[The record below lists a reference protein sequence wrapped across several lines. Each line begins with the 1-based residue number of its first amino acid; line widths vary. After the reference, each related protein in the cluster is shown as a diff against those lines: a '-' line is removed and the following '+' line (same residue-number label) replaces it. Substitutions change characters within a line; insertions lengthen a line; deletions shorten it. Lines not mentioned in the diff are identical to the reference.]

1 MEHNTSQ
8 VAHINQSVIN
18 QWLKG
23 VGIFLLIFIDVN
35 YLLTTRFGRLKGNE
49 RYEAMWYLFIL
60 ISIIVLPIFLGKVL
74 NYFSSILSKIIN
86 NWQVTSQSLNLEFL
100 ISWGLGLVFNTIAI
114 QRLFTQG
121 TAESL
126 RLYMKP
132 EMSYNWRELTTYL
145 SNLNFLLLIPVALI
159 LTVIFFFLLHLFSLR
174 KFLRTLLIENI
185 VFIGVLVTVTSVAWS
200 LVYNDRSN
208 YHLNAV
214 LFPLAATNSNSPF
227 IPLVSDGFSTWY
239 GGYYLWLGL
248 LSRIMGNSLL
258 SIKII
263 LCGLVALQI
272 ILYYLINKAI
282 YRNPLI
288 RILVFISCIFWSYF
302 YGKVIGQDLYFQ
314 YFPLRTLFPCLLL
327 VTLLYISERKFLD
340 KATLSIGFLTIS
352 VRDFLL
358 DFIVAMALL
367 SNFDSG
373 IVVLIMYFFIYIWN
387 EFKID
392 GFSAKNMIKKL
403 TGFSIN
409 LIIITFIIIFGF
421 RILSGEFINFYNYIG
436 FTSKV
441 GSGFLGL
448 PFPDNIWMIFMVV
461 YGFNIIQSFQS
472 PIEDKNAKYR
482 FVIAIW
488 GIVSLFYFVNRS
500 HPWNLLAVS
509 LPFFL
514 SYGCL
519 IDYAF
524 SSCREKMSESEP
536 ELLQNKMAF
545 REFLPILLPN
555 SFDLLR
561 LSLVSVLFMPFIIMS
576 LIACVKFIPATIS
589 NLQRPKSYSQM
600 SAFSSLSERVAT
612 LEKQLNRPSIILS
625 DSFESYYYLHKNREV
640 LFYPEITSILSGDNS
655 FQPRFIDALNKFN
668 PIVILCPINDLP
680 IIKENLH
687 GTFLELLY
695 QNNYKLLESRKS
707 IDSTMKRS
715 CDIYVKD

>member
-1 MEHNTSQ
+1 MNKNM
-8 VAHINQSVIN
+8 ID

-23 VGIFLLIFIDVN
+23 VGAFLLIFIDVN

-86 NWQVTSQSLNLEFL
+86 NWQVTNQSRNLEFL

-145 SNLNFLLLIPVALI
+145 SNLNFLVLIPVALI

-185 VFIGVLVTVTSVAWS
+185 IFIGVLVTVTSVAWS
-200 LVYNDRSN
+200 LVYTNRSN
-208 YHLNAV
+208 YHFNAF
-214 LFPLAATNSNSPF
+214 LFPLAAINSDSPF
-227 IPLVSDGFSTWY
+227 IPLVDDGFKSLY

-248 LSRIMGNSLL
+248 LSRLMGNSLL
-258 SIKII
+258 SIKIVVCSLI
-263 LCGLVALQI
+263 ALQI
-272 ILYYLINKAI
+272 LLYYLIVKAI
-282 YRNPLI
+282 YKNPLI
-288 RILVFISCIFWSYF
+288 RILVFISCLFWSYF
-302 YGKVIGQDLYFQ
+302 HGKVVSQDLYFQ

-327 VTLLYISERKFLD
+327 VTLLYIISERKFLD
-340 KATLSIGFLTIS
+340 KATFSIGFLTINL
-352 VRDFLL
+352 RDLLL
-358 DFIVAMALL
+358 DFLVAMALL

-373 IVVLIMYFFIYIWN
+373 ISVLIMYFFIYIWN

-392 GFSAKNMIKKL
+392 GFRAKNMIKKL

-409 LIIITFIIIFGF
+409 FIIIIFIIIFGF
-421 RILSGEFINFYNYIG
+421 RIIAGEFMNFYNYIG
-436 FTSKV
+436 FTLKF

-448 PFPDNIWMIFMVV
+448 PFPDNMWMIFMVV

-472 PIEDKNAKYR
+472 PIEDKNAKYH

-488 GIVSLFYFVNRS
+488 GIISLFYFVNRS
-500 HPWNLLAVS
+500 HPGNLLAVS

-524 SSCREKMSESEP
+524 SSYRIKMSESEP
-536 ELLQNKMAF
+536 ELMQNKIEF
-545 REFLPILLPN
+545 RKFLPILLPD
-555 SFDLLR
+555 SFELLR
-561 LSLVSVLFMPFIIMS
+561 LSLVSVLIMPFIIMS

-589 NLQRPKSYSQM
+589 NFQSSKSYSQM
-600 SAFSSLSERVAT
+600 SALASLSERVAT
-612 LEKQLNRPSIILS
+612 LEKQLNLPSILIDDWL
-625 DSFESYYYLHKNREV
+625 DSHYYLDKNRKV
-640 LFYPEITSILSGDNS
+640 LFYPEITSIIDDS
-655 FQPRFIDALNKFN
+655 FKSRFTYALKTFN
-668 PIVILCPINDLP
+668 PIVTVCPL
-680 IIKENLH
+680 KVMKSLH
-687 GTFLELLY
+687 SDFVQLLY
-695 QNNYKLLESRKS
+695 ENNYKVLESHKS
-707 IDSTMKRS
+707 IDSGLKGS
-715 CDIYVKD
+715 CDIYIKD

>member
-8 VAHINQSVIN
+8 VAQMNQSVIN

-35 YLLTTRFGRLKGNE
+35 YLLTTIFESLKGNE
-49 RYEAMWYLFIL
+49 RYEAMWYLL
-60 ISIIVLPIFLGKVL
+60 VLTSIVVLPTIFGKVL

-86 NWQVTSQSLNLEFL
+86 NWQVTNQSRNLEFL
-100 ISWGLGLVFNTIAI
+100 FSWGLGLVFNTIAI

-126 RLYMKP
+126 SFYMKP
-132 EMSYNWRELTTYL
+132 EMSYNSDKLTTYL
-145 SNLNFLLLIPVALI
+145 SSLNFLVLIPVALI

-185 VFIGVLVTVTSVAWS
+185 VFIGVLLTVTSVVWS
-200 LVYNDRSN
+200 LVYTDRSN
-208 YHLNAV
+208 YHFNVV
-214 LFPLAATNSNSPF
+214 LFPLAAINSDSPF
-227 IPLVSDGFSTWY
+227 IPLVDDGFKSLY

-248 LSRIMGNSLL
+248 LSRLMGNSLL
-258 SIKII
+258 SITIVVCSLI
-263 LCGLVALQI
+263 ALQI
-272 ILYYLINKAI
+272 ILYYLIAKAI
-282 YRNPLI
+282 CKNPLI
-288 RILVFISCIFWSYF
+288 RILVFISCLFWSYF
-302 YGKVIGQDLYFQ
+302 YGKVVSQDLYFQ

-327 VTLLYISERKFLD
+327 VTLLYVSERQFIDKAIFSLKFL
-340 KATLSIGFLTIS
+340 TLNL
-352 VRDFLL
+352 RDLLL

-373 IVVLIMYFFIYIWN
+373 ISVLIMYFFIYIWN

-392 GFSAKNMIKKL
+392 GFSAKNMIKRL

-409 LIIITFIIIFGF
+409 LIIIIFIIIFCF

-436 FTSKV
+436 STLKF

-461 YGFNIIQSFQS
+461 YGFNVIQSFQS
-472 PIEDKNAKYR
+472 SIEDKNAKYR

-488 GIVSLFYFVNRS
+488 GIVSLLYFVNRS
-500 HPWNLLAVS
+500 HPWNLISVS

-524 SSCREKMSESEP
+524 SSYRKKMSESEP
-536 ELLQNKMAF
+536 ELMQNKMEF

-561 LSLVSVLFMPFIIMS
+561 LSLISVLIMPFIIMS

-589 NLQRPKSYSQM
+589 NFQFPKSYSQM
-600 SAFSSLSERVAT
+600 SALASLSERVDT
-612 LEKQLNRPSIILS
+612 LEKQLNRPSILLS
-625 DSFESYYYLHKNREV
+625 GLFESYYYLHKNRKV
-640 LFYPEITSILSGDNS
+640 LFYPEIASIFPGDNS
-655 FQPRFIDALNKFN
+655 FQSRFIDALKKFN
-668 PIVILCPINDLP
+668 PIVTLCPINVP
-680 IIKENLH
+680 FIKENLY
-687 GTFLELLY
+687 GTFLQLLY
-695 QNNYKLLESRKS
+695 ENNYQLVESEKN
-707 IDSTMKRS
+707 IDDPILRN
-715 CDIYVKD
+715 CNIYIKD

>member
-1 MEHNTSQ
+1 MNKNM
-8 VAHINQSVIN
+8 ID
-18 QWLKG
+18 QWFKG
-23 VGIFLLIFIDVN
+23 VGAFLLIFIDVN

-60 ISIIVLPIFLGKVL
+60 ISIIVLPILLGKVL
-74 NYFSSILSKIIN
+74 NYLSSILSKIIN
-86 NWQVTSQSLNLEFL
+86 NWQVTNQSRNLEFL
-100 ISWGLGLVFNTIAI
+100 LSWGLGLVFNTIAI
-114 QRLFTQG
+114 QKLFTQG

-126 RLYMKP
+126 RFYMKP
-132 EMSYNWRELTTYL
+132 EMSSNSDKLTTYL
-145 SNLNFLLLIPVALI
+145 SSLNFSLLIPVALI
-159 LTVIFFFLLHLFSLR
+159 LTVIFFFLLYLFSLR

-200 LVYNDRSN
+200 LVYTDPSN
-208 YHLNAV
+208 YHFNVV
-214 LFPLAATNSNSPF
+214 LFPLAAINSDSPF
-227 IPLVSDGFSTWY
+227 IPLVDDGFKSLY

-248 LSRIMGNSLL
+248 LSRLMGNSLL
-258 SIKII
+258 SIKIVVCSLI
-263 LCGLVALQI
+263 ALQI
-272 ILYYLINKAI
+272 LLYYLIVKAI
-282 YRNPLI
+282 YQNSLI
-288 RILVFISCIFWSYF
+288 RILVFISCLFWSYF
-302 YGKVIGQDLYFQ
+302 HGKVVSQDLYFQ
-314 YFPLRTLFPCLLL
+314 YFPLRTLFPCLLM

-340 KATLSIGFLTIS
+340 KATFSLNFLTINL
-352 VRDFLL
+352 RDLLL
-358 DFIVAMALL
+358 DFLVAMALL

-373 IVVLIMYFFIYIWN
+373 ISVLIMYFFIYIWN
-387 EFKID
+387 ELKID

-403 TGFSIN
+403 TRFSIN
-409 LIIITFIIIFGF
+409 FIIIIFIIIFGF
-421 RILSGEFINFYNYIG
+421 RIVAGEVINFYNYIG
-436 FTSKV
+436 FTLKF
-441 GSGFLGL
+441 GSGFFGL

-500 HPWNLLAVS
+500 HPWNLISVS

-524 SSCREKMSESEP
+524 SSYRKKMSESEP
-536 ELLQNKMAF
+536 ELMQNKMAF

-561 LSLVSVLFMPFIIMS
+561 LSLISVLIMPFIIMS
-576 LIACVKFIPATIS
+576 LIACVKFIPAMIS
-589 NLQRPKSYSQM
+589 NFQSPKSYSQM
-600 SAFSSLSERVAT
+600 SAVASLSERVAT
-612 LEKQLNRPSIILS
+612 LEKQLNRPSILLS
-625 DSFESYYYLHKNREV
+625 DSFESYYYLHKNRKV
-640 LFYPEITSILSGDNS
+640 LFYPETTSILSGDNS

-668 PIVILCPINDLP
+668 PIVTVCPLRKVVNY
-680 IIKENLH
+680 NLR

-707 IDSTMKRS
+707 IDSTIKRS

>member
-1 MEHNTSQ
+1 MNKNM
-8 VAHINQSVIN
+8 ID
-18 QWLKG
+18 QWFKG
-23 VGIFLLIFIDVN
+23 VGAFLLIIIDVD

-49 RYEAMWYLFIL
+49 RYEAVWYLFVL
-60 ISIIVLPIFLGKVL
+60 ISIIVLPTIFGKVL

-86 NWQVTSQSLNLEFL
+86 NWQVTNQSRNLEFL

-121 TAESL
+121 TGGSL

-145 SNLNFLLLIPVALI
+145 SSLNFLVLIPVALI
-159 LTVIFFFLLHLFSLR
+159 LTVILFFLLHLFSLR

-185 VFIGVLVTVTSVAWS
+185 VFIGVLLTVTSVAWS
-200 LVYNDRSN
+200 LVYTDRSN
-208 YHLNAV
+208 YHFNVV
-214 LFPLAATNSNSPF
+214 LFPLAAINSDSPF
-227 IPLVSDGFSTWY
+227 IPLVDDGFKSLY

-248 LSRIMGNSLL
+248 LSRLMGNNLL
-258 SIKII
+258 SIKIVVCSLI
-263 LCGLVALQI
+263 ALQI

-282 YRNPLI
+282 YKNPLL
-288 RILVFISCIFWSYF
+288 RILVFISCLFWSYL
-302 YGKVIGQDLYFQ
+302 YGRVEFRDLYFQ

-327 VTLLYISERKFLD
+327 VTLLYISERKAFD
-340 KATLSIGFLTIS
+340 KAIFSLNFLTIS

-387 EFKID
+387 EFKVD

-409 LIIITFIIIFGF
+409 LIIIIFIIIFGF
-421 RILSGEFINFYNYIG
+421 RILSGEFMNFYNYIG
-436 FTSKV
+436 FTLKF

-448 PFPDNIWMIFMVV
+448 PFPDNMWMMFMVV

-472 PIEDKNAKYR
+472 PIEDKNAKYP

-500 HPWNLLAVS
+500 HPGNLLAVS

-524 SSCREKMSESEP
+524 SSCREKMFESEP
-536 ELLQNKMAF
+536 ELMQNKMAF
-545 REFLPILLPN
+545 RKFLPILLPN

-561 LSLVSVLFMPFIIMS
+561 LSLVSVLLMPFIIMS
-576 LIACVKFIPATIS
+576 LIACVKFIPLTIANFQS
-589 NLQRPKSYSQM
+589 PNSYSQM
-600 SAFSSLSERVAT
+600 SALASLSERVAT
-612 LEKQLNRPSIILS
+612 LEKQLNRPSIIIDDWL
-625 DSFESYYYLHKNREV
+625 DSQYYLHKNRKV
-640 LFYPEITSILSGDNS
+640 LFYPEITSIIDDS
-655 FQPRFIDALNKFN
+655 FQSRFTYALKTFN
-668 PIVILCPINDLP
+668 PIVTVCPL
-680 IIKENLH
+680 KLMKSLH
-687 GTFLELLY
+687 SDFVQLLY
-695 QNNYKLLESRKS
+695 ENNYKLVESEKN
-707 IDSTMKRS
+707 IDDPILKN
-715 CDIYVKD
+715 CKIYVKD

>member
-1 MEHNTSQ
+1 MYQMNKT
-8 VAHINQSVIN
+8 AID
-18 QWLKG
+18 QWFKG
-23 VGIFLLIFIDVN
+23 VGAFLLIIIDVD

-49 RYEAMWYLFIL
+49 RYEAVWYRFVL
-60 ISIIVLPIFLGKVL
+60 ISIIVLPTIFGKVL

-86 NWQVTSQSLNLEFL
+86 NWQVTNQSRNLEFL

-121 TAESL
+121 TGGSL

-145 SNLNFLLLIPVALI
+145 SSLNFLVLIPVALI
-159 LTVIFFFLLHLFSLR
+159 LTVILFFLLHLFSLR

-200 LVYNDRSN
+200 LVYTNPSN
-208 YHLNAV
+208 FHFNVV
-214 LFPLAATNSNSPF
+214 LFPLAAINSDSPF
-227 IPLVSDGFSTWY
+227 IPLVDDGFKSLY

-248 LSRIMGNSLL
+248 LSRLMGNNLL
-258 SIKII
+258 SIKIVVCSLI
-263 LCGLVALQI
+263 ALQI
-272 ILYYLINKAI
+272 LLYYLITKAI
-282 YRNPLI
+282 YKNPLL
-288 RILVFISCIFWSYF
+288 RILVFISCLFWSYL
-302 YGKVIGQDLYFQ
+302 YGRVVRQDLYFQ

-340 KATLSIGFLTIS
+340 KATLSIGFLTINLQD
-352 VRDFLL
+352 VLL

-373 IVVLIMYFFIYIWN
+373 VVVLIMYFFIYIWN

-403 TGFSIN
+403 TVFSIN
-409 LIIITFIIIFGF
+409 LIMIIFIIIFGF
-421 RILSGEFINFYNYIG
+421 RIIAGEFINFSNYTG
-436 FTSKV
+436 STLKF
-441 GSGFLGL
+441 GSGFYGL
-448 PFPDNIWMIFMVV
+448 PFTDNIWMIFMVV

-472 PIEDKNAKYR
+472 PIEDKSAKYR

-500 HPWNLLAVS
+500 HPWNLLGVS

-524 SSCREKMSESEP
+524 SSYRKKMSESEP
-536 ELLQNKMAF
+536 ELMQNKMTF

-561 LSLVSVLFMPFIIMS
+561 LSLVSVLVMPFIIMS
-576 LIACVKFIPATIS
+576 LIACVKFIPLTIS
-589 NLQRPKSYSQM
+589 HFQSPKSYSQM
-600 SAFSSLSERVAT
+600 SALASLSERVAT
-612 LEKQLNRPSIILS
+612 LEKQLNRPSILIS
-625 DSFESYYYLHKNREV
+625 DRVESYYYLHKNRKV
-640 LFYPEITSILSGDNS
+640 LFYPEIASIFPGDNS
-655 FQPRFIDALNKFN
+655 FQPRFLDTLNKFN
-668 PIVILCPINDLP
+668 PIVTLCPMRHPGL
-680 IIKENLH
+680 IKANYH
-687 GTFLELLY
+687 GTFLQLLY
-695 QNNYKLLESRKS
+695 ENNYKLVESGKN
-707 IDSTMKRS
+707 IDDRILKN
-715 CDIYVKD
+715 CKIYIKD

>member
-1 MEHNTSQ
+1 MNKNM
-8 VAHINQSVIN
+8 ID
-18 QWLKG
+18 QWFKG
-23 VGIFLLIFIDVN
+23 VGAFLLIFIDVN
-35 YLLTTRFGRLKGNE
+35 YLLTTRFESLKGNE

-74 NYFSSILSKIIN
+74 NYLSSILSKIIN
-86 NWQVTSQSLNLEFL
+86 NWQVTNQSRNLEFL
-100 ISWGLGLVFNTIAI
+100 FSWGLGLVFNTIAI

-121 TAESL
+121 TGGSL
-126 RLYMKP
+126 RLYIRP
-132 EMSYNWRELTTYL
+132 EMSSNSDKLTTYL
-145 SNLNFLLLIPVALI
+145 SSLNFLVLIPVALI
-159 LTVIFFFLLHLFSLR
+159 LTVIFFFLLHLFSIR

-200 LVYNDRSN
+200 LVYTNSSN
-208 YHLNAV
+208 FHFNVV
-214 LFPLAATNSNSPF
+214 LFPLAAINSDSHF
-227 IPLVSDGFSTWY
+227 IPLVDDGFKSLY

-248 LSRIMGNSLL
+248 LSRLIGNSLL
-258 SIKII
+258 SIKIVVCSLI
-263 LCGLVALQI
+263 ALQI
-272 ILYYLINKAI
+272 ILYYLIVKAI
-282 YRNPLI
+282 YKNPLI
-288 RILVFISCIFWSYF
+288 RILVFISCLFWSYF
-302 YGKVIGQDLYFQ
+302 HGKVVSQDLYFQ

-340 KATLSIGFLTIS
+340 KATFPIGFLTINL
-352 VRDFLL
+352 RDLLL
-358 DFIVAMALL
+358 DFLVAMALL

-373 IVVLIMYFFIYIWN
+373 ISVLIMYFFIYIWN

-409 LIIITFIIIFGF
+409 FIIIIFIIIFGF
-421 RILSGEFINFYNYIG
+421 RILSGEFINFYNYTG
-436 FTSKV
+436 STLKF
-441 GSGFLGL
+441 GSGFFGL

-500 HPWNLLAVS
+500 HPWNLISVS

-524 SSCREKMSESEP
+524 SSYRKKMSESEP
-536 ELLQNKMAF
+536 ELMQNNMAF

-561 LSLVSVLFMPFIIMS
+561 FSLVSVLVMPFIIMS

-589 NLQRPKSYSQM
+589 HVQRPKSYSQM
-600 SAFSSLSERVAT
+600 SAVASLSERVAT
-612 LEKQLNRPSIILS
+612 LEKQLNRPSILIS
-625 DSFESYYYLHKNREV
+625 DWFESYYYLDKNRKV
-640 LFYPEITSILSGDNS
+640 LFYPEIISIFSEDNS
-655 FQPRFIDALNKFN
+655 FQSRFTYALKKFN
-668 PIVILCPINDLP
+668 PIVTVCPL
-680 IIKENLH
+680 KMSYHLRS
-687 GTFLELLY
+687 TFLELLY

>member
-1 MEHNTSQ
+1 MYQMNKT
-8 VAHINQSVIN
+8 AID

-23 VGIFLLIFIDVN
+23 VGAFLLIFIDVN

-114 QRLFTQG
+114 QKLFGQE

-126 RLYMKP
+126 RFYMEP
-132 EMSYNWRELTTYL
+132 EMSYNWREITTYL
-145 SNLNFLLLIPVALI
+145 SSLNFLVLIPVALI
-159 LTVIFFFLLHLFSLR
+159 LTVIFFFLLHSFSLR

-200 LVYNDRSN
+200 LVYTDPSN
-208 YHLNAV
+208 YHFNVV
-214 LFPLAATNSNSPF
+214 LFPLAAINGDSPF
-227 IPLVSDGFSTWY
+227 IPLVDDGFKSLY

-248 LSRIMGNSLL
+248 LSRLMGNSLL
-258 SIKII
+258 SIKIVVCSLI
-263 LCGLVALQI
+263 ALQI
-272 ILYYLINKAI
+272 ILYYLIVKAI
-282 YRNPLI
+282 YKNPLI
-288 RILVFISCIFWSYF
+288 RILVFISCLFWSYF
-302 YGKVIGQDLYFQ
+302 YGKVVSQDLYFQ

-327 VTLLYISERKFLD
+327 VTLLYISEKKFFD
-340 KATLSIGFLTIS
+340 KVTFSMGFLIINL
-352 VRDFLL
+352 RDLLL
-358 DFIVAMALL
+358 DFLVAMALL

-373 IVVLIMYFFIYIWN
+373 VVVLIMYFFIYIWN
-387 EFKID
+387 EFKVD
-392 GFSAKNMIKKL
+392 GFSAKTMIKKL

-409 LIIITFIIIFGF
+409 FVIIILVIIFGF
-421 RILSGEFINFYNYIG
+421 RIIAGEFINFYNY
-436 FTSKV
+436 TSSTLKF

-488 GIVSLFYFVNRS
+488 GIVSLLYFVNRS
-500 HPWNLLAVS
+500 HPWNLISVS

-524 SSCREKMSESEP
+524 SSYRKKMSESDP
-536 ELLQNKMAF
+536 ELMENKMEF

-555 SFDLLR
+555 WFDLLR
-561 LSLVSVLFMPFIIMS
+561 LSLISVLIMPFIIMS
-576 LIACVKFIPATIS
+576 LIACVEFIPATIS
-589 NLQRPKSYSQM
+589 NFQSPKSYSQM
-600 SAFSSLSERVAT
+600 SALASLSERVDT
-612 LEKQLNRPSIILS
+612 LEKQLNRPSILLS
-625 DSFESYYYLHKNREV
+625 GLFESYYYLHKNRKV
-640 LFYPEITSILSGDNS
+640 LFYPEIASIFPGDNS
-655 FQPRFIDALNKFN
+655 FQSRFIDALKKFN
-668 PIVILCPINDLP
+668 PIVTLCPINVP
-680 IIKENLH
+680 FIKENLY
-687 GTFLELLY
+687 GTFLQLLY
-695 QNNYKLLESRKS
+695 ENNYQLVESEKN
-707 IDSTMKRS
+707 IDDPILNNCK
-715 CDIYVKD
+715 IYTKG

>member
-1 MEHNTSQ
+1 M
-8 VAHINQSVIN
+8 ID
-18 QWLKG
+18 QWFKG
-23 VGIFLLIFIDVN
+23 VGAFLLIIIDVD

-49 RYEAMWYLFIL
+49 RYEAVWYLFVL
-60 ISIIVLPIFLGKVL
+60 ISIIVLPTIFGKVL

-121 TAESL
+121 TGGSL

-145 SNLNFLLLIPVALI
+145 SSLNFLVLIPVALI
-159 LTVIFFFLLHLFSLR
+159 LTVILFFLLHLFSLR

-185 VFIGVLVTVTSVAWS
+185 VFIGVLLTVTSVAWS
-200 LVYNDRSN
+200 LVYTDRSN
-208 YHLNAV
+208 YHFNVV
-214 LFPLAATNSNSPF
+214 LFPLAAINSDSPF
-227 IPLVSDGFSTWY
+227 IPLVDDGFKSLY

-248 LSRIMGNSLL
+248 LSRLMGNNLL
-258 SIKII
+258 SIKIVVCSLI
-263 LCGLVALQI
+263 ALQI

-282 YRNPLI
+282 YKNPLL
-288 RILVFISCIFWSYF
+288 RILVFISCLFWSYL
-302 YGKVIGQDLYFQ
+302 YGRVEFRDLYFQ

-327 VTLLYISERKFLD
+327 VTLLYISERKAFD
-340 KATLSIGFLTIS
+340 KAIFSLNFLTIS

-387 EFKID
+387 EFKVD

-409 LIIITFIIIFGF
+409 LIIIIFIIIFGF
-421 RILSGEFINFYNYIG
+421 RILSGEFMNFYNYIG
-436 FTSKV
+436 FTLKF

-448 PFPDNIWMIFMVV
+448 PFPDNMWMMFMVV

-472 PIEDKNAKYR
+472 PIEDKNAKYP

-500 HPWNLLAVS
+500 HPGNLLAVS

-524 SSCREKMSESEP
+524 SSCREKMFESEP

-545 REFLPILLPN
+545 RKFLPILLPN

-561 LSLVSVLFMPFIIMS
+561 LSLVSVLLMPFIIMS
-576 LIACVKFIPATIS
+576 LIACVKFIPLTIANFQS
-589 NLQRPKSYSQM
+589 PNSYSQM
-600 SAFSSLSERVAT
+600 SALASLSERVAT
-612 LEKQLNRPSIILS
+612 LEKQLNRPSIIIDDWL
-625 DSFESYYYLHKNREV
+625 DSQYYLHKNRKV
-640 LFYPEITSILSGDNS
+640 LFYPEITSIIDDS
-655 FQPRFIDALNKFN
+655 FQSRFTYALKTFN
-668 PIVILCPINDLP
+668 PIVTVCPL
-680 IIKENLH
+680 KLMKSLH
-687 GTFLELLY
+687 SDFVQLLY
-695 QNNYKLLESRKS
+695 ENNYKLVESEKN
-707 IDSTMKRS
+707 IDDPILKN
-715 CDIYVKD
+715 CKIYVKD

>member
-1 MEHNTSQ
+1 M
-8 VAHINQSVIN
+8 ID

-23 VGIFLLIFIDVN
+23 VGAFLLIFIDVN

-49 RYEAMWYLFIL
+49 RYEAMWYLFIS

-86 NWQVTSQSLNLEFL
+86 NWQVTNQSRNLEFL

-126 RLYMKP
+126 RRYIRP
-132 EMSYNWRELTTYL
+132 EMSSNSDELTTYL
-145 SNLNFLLLIPVALI
+145 LSLNFLVLIPVALI
-159 LTVIFFFLLHLFSLR
+159 LTVILFFLLYLFSLR

-200 LVYNDRSN
+200 LVYTNPSN
-208 YHLNAV
+208 YHFNLV
-214 LFPLAATNSNSPF
+214 LFPLAAINSDSPF
-227 IPLVSDGFSTWY
+227 IPLVDDGFKSIY

-248 LSRIMGNSLL
+248 LSRLIGNSLL
-258 SIKII
+258 SIKIVVCSLI
-263 LCGLVALQI
+263 ALQI
-272 ILYYLINKAI
+272 ILYYLIVKAI
-282 YRNPLI
+282 YKNPLI
-288 RILVFISCIFWSYF
+288 RILVFISCLFWSYF
-302 YGKVIGQDLYFQ
+302 YGKVVTQDLYFQ

-327 VTLLYISERKFLD
+327 VTLLYTSERKFLD
-340 KATLSIGFLTIS
+340 KATFSLKFLTINLQD
-352 VRDFLL
+352 VLL
-358 DFIVAMALL
+358 DFLVAMALL

-373 IVVLIMYFFIYIWN
+373 IVVLIMYFFISIWN
-387 EFKID
+387 EFKVD

-409 LIIITFIIIFGF
+409 LIIIMSIVIFGF
-421 RILSGEFINFYNYIG
+421 RIIAGEFINFSNYTG
-436 FTSKV
+436 STVK
-441 GSGFLGL
+441 SGFGFYGL
-448 PFPDNIWMIFMVV
+448 PFPDNMWMIFMVV

-488 GIVSLFYFVNRS
+488 GIVSLLYFVNRS
-500 HPWNLLAVS
+500 HPWNLISVS

-524 SSCREKMSESEP
+524 SSYRKKMSESEP
-536 ELLQNKMAF
+536 ELMQNKMAF

-555 SFDLLR
+555 WFDLLR
-561 LSLVSVLFMPFIIMS
+561 LSLISVLIMPFIIMS
-576 LIACVKFIPATIS
+576 LIACVEFIPATIS
-589 NLQRPKSYSQM
+589 NFQSPKSYSQM
-600 SAFSSLSERVAT
+600 SALASLSERVDT
-612 LEKQLNRPSIILS
+612 LEKQLNRPSILLS
-625 DSFESYYYLHKNREV
+625 GLFESYYYLHKNRKV
-640 LFYPEITSILSGDNS
+640 LFYPEIASIFPGDNS

-668 PIVILCPINDLP
+668 PIVTLCPINVP
-680 IIKENLH
+680 FIKENLYA
-687 GTFLELLY
+687 TFLQLLY
-695 QNNYKLLESRKS
+695 ENNYKLVESGKN
-707 IDSTMKRS
+707 IDDPILRN
-715 CDIYVKD
+715 CNIYIKD

>member
-1 MEHNTSQ
+1 M
-8 VAHINQSVIN
+8 ID

-23 VGIFLLIFIDVN
+23 VGAFLLIFIDVN
-35 YLLTTRFGRLKGNE
+35 YLLTTRFGRLKGND
-49 RYEAMWYLFIL
+49 RYETMWYLFIL
-60 ISIIVLPIFLGKVL
+60 ISIIVLPIFLGKIL

-86 NWQVTSQSLNLEFL
+86 NWQVTNQSRNLEFL

-114 QRLFTQG
+114 QKLFTQG
-121 TAESL
+121 TGGSL
-126 RLYMKP
+126 RLYMTP

-145 SNLNFLLLIPVALI
+145 SSLNFLVLIPVALI

-185 VFIGVLVTVTSVAWS
+185 IFIGVLVTVTSVAWS
-200 LVYNDRSN
+200 LVYTDPSN
-208 YHLNAV
+208 YHFNAF
-214 LFPLAATNSNSPF
+214 LFPLAAINSDSPF
-227 IPLVSDGFSTWY
+227 IPLVDDGFKTLY

-248 LSRIMGNSLL
+248 LSRLMGNSLL
-258 SIKII
+258 SIKIVVCSLI
-263 LCGLVALQI
+263 ALQI
-272 ILYYLINKAI
+272 ILYYLIVKAI
-282 YRNPLI
+282 YKNPLF
-288 RILVFISCIFWSYF
+288 RILVFISCLFWSYF
-302 YGKVIGQDLYFQ
+302 YFRVVGGDLYFQ

-327 VTLLYISERKFLD
+327 VTSFYISERKFLD
-340 KATLSIGFLTIS
+340 KATFSIGFLTINL
-352 VRDFLL
+352 RDLIL

-373 IVVLIMYFFIYIWN
+373 VVVLIMYFFIYIWN

-392 GFSAKNMIKKL
+392 GFSAKNMIKRL
-403 TGFSIN
+403 AGFSIN
-409 LIIITFIIIFGF
+409 LIIIMSIVIFGF
-421 RILSGEFINFYNYIG
+421 RIIAGEFINFLNYTG
-436 FTSKV
+436 STLKF

-500 HPWNLLAVS
+500 HPWNLLFVS

-524 SSCREKMSESEP
+524 SSYQQKMSESEP
-536 ELLQNKMAF
+536 KLMQNKIAL

-555 SFDLLR
+555 SFELFR
-561 LSLVSVLFMPFIIMS
+561 LSLVSVLVMPFIIMS
-576 LIACVKFIPATIS
+576 LIACVKFIPLTIS
-589 NLQRPKSYSQM
+589 NFKSPKSYSQM
-600 SAFSSLSERVAT
+600 SALVSLSERVAT
-612 LEKQLNRPSIILS
+612 LEKQLNRPSILLS
-625 DSFESYYYLHKNREV
+625 DSFESYYYLHKNRKV
-640 LFYPEITSILSGDNS
+640 LFYPEITSIFSEDNS

-668 PIVILCPINDLP
+668 PIVTLCPINVP

-687 GTFLELLY
+687 GTFLQLLY
-695 QNNYKLLESRKS
+695 QNNYQLVESERN
-707 IDSTMKRS
+707 IDDPILKN
-715 CDIYVKD
+715 CKIYIKD

>member
-35 YLLTTRFGRLKGNE
+35 YLLTTRFESLKGNE

-74 NYFSSILSKIIN
+74 NYLSSILSKIIN
-86 NWQVTSQSLNLEFL
+86 NWQVTSQSRNLEFL

-126 RLYMKP
+126 RLYIRP
-132 EMSYNWRELTTYL
+132 EMSSNSDKLTTYL
-145 SNLNFLLLIPVALI
+145 SSLNFLVLIPVALI

-185 VFIGVLVTVTSVAWS
+185 AFIGVLVTVTSVAWS
-200 LVYNDRSN
+200 LVYNDQSN
-208 YHLNAV
+208 YHFNV
-214 LFPLAATNSNSPF
+214 VIFPLAAINGDSPF
-227 IPLVSDGFSTWY
+227 IPLVDDGFKSLY
-239 GGYYLWLGL
+239 GGYYLLLGL
-248 LSRIMGNSLL
+248 LSRLIGNSLL
-258 SIKII
+258 SIKIVVCSLI
-263 LCGLVALQI
+263 ALQI
-272 ILYYLINKAI
+272 ILYYLIVKAI
-282 YRNPLI
+282 YQNPLI
-288 RILVFISCIFWSYF
+288 RILVFISCLFWSYF
-302 YGKVIGQDLYFQ
+302 YGKVVSQDLYFQ

-327 VTLLYISERKFLD
+327 VTLLYVSERKFID
-340 KATLSIGFLTIS
+340 KAIFSLKFLTLNL
-352 VRDFLL
+352 RDLLL

-373 IVVLIMYFFIYIWN
+373 ISVLIMYFFIYIWN

-392 GFSAKNMIKKL
+392 AFSAKNMIKRL

-409 LIIITFIIIFGF
+409 LIIIIFIIIFCF

-436 FTSKV
+436 STLKF

-472 PIEDKNAKYR
+472 HVEDKNAKYR

-488 GIVSLFYFVNRS
+488 GIVSLLYFVNRS
-500 HPWNLLAVS
+500 HPWNLISVS

-524 SSCREKMSESEP
+524 SSYRKKMSESEP
-536 ELLQNKMAF
+536 ELMQNKMEF

-561 LSLVSVLFMPFIIMS
+561 LSLVSVLVMPFIIMS
-576 LIACVKFIPATIS
+576 LIACVKFIPLTIS
-589 NLQRPKSYSQM
+589 NFQSPKSYSQM
-600 SAFSSLSERVAT
+600 SALASLSERVDT
-612 LEKQLNRPSIILS
+612 LEKQLNRPSILLS
-625 DSFESYYYLHKNREV
+625 GSFESYYYLHKNRKV
-640 LFYPEITSILSGDNS
+640 LFYPEIASIFPGDNS
-655 FQPRFIDALNKFN
+655 FQSRFIDALKKFN
-668 PIVILCPINDLP
+668 PIVTLCPINVP
-680 IIKENLH
+680 FVKENLYA
-687 GTFLELLY
+687 TFLQLLY
-695 QNNYKLLESRKS
+695 ENNYQLVESEKN
-707 IDSTMKRS
+707 IDDPILRN
-715 CDIYVKD
+715 CNIYIKD